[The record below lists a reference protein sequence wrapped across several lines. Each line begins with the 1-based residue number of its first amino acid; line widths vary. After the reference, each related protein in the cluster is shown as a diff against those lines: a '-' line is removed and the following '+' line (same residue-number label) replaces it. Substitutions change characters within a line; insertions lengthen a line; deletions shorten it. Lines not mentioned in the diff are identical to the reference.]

1 MDLIKNYDRKRLLQ
15 NLCYV
20 DENLMIT
27 QDVSKAVGFLDLIT
41 DTNGIARFII
51 NFFTP
56 IGTARHWKDAMV
68 MIKNWLDEKYKDH
81 NLTKYLFEPALP
93 MSFSVALC
101 NENEFIHGKHIEA
114 AWMYLLYGQRYE
126 YAPYGDGLS
135 PDDGGLYFILSTN
148 ASFHVREVHYKDE
161 DEIGQIFWD
170 YIDERDDS
178 NVAVYPAVIVDEWR
192 FLYLNS
198 YLDRDDLGKE
208 YSFTYKVLKYNNYKD
223 AEFRDRSLGK
233 PMFQC
238 QIVLGKDAL
247 LSPGIEESWMD

>member
-27 QDVSKAVGFLDLIT
+27 QDVSKAVGFLDLIS
-41 DTNGIARFII
+41 DTEGFPRFII

-93 MSFSVALC
+93 MAFSVALC

-114 AWMYLLYGQRYE
+114 TVYIPGFE
-126 YAPYGDGLS
+126 
-135 PDDGGLYFILSTN
+135 
-148 ASFHVREVHYKDE
+148 KDE
-161 DEIGQIFWD
+161 SVGMCFQYAHKYSVKRRYDVFD
-170 YIDERDDS
+170 Y
-178 NVAVYPAVIVDEWR
+178 V
-192 FLYLNS
+192 
-198 YLDRDDLGKE
+198 
-208 YSFTYKVLKYNNYKD
+208 
-223 AEFRDRSLGK
+223 
-233 PMFQC
+233 
-238 QIVLGKDAL
+238 
-247 LSPGIEESWMD
+247 SWFNDFK

>member
-1 MDLIKNYDRKRLLQ
+1 MFKNYDRKRLLQ

-27 QDVSKAVGFLDLIT
+27 QDVSKAVGFLDLIS
-41 DTNGIARFII
+41 DTEGFPRFII

-93 MSFSVALC
+93 MAFSVALC
-101 NENEFIHGKHIEA
+101 NENEFIHGKHITDG
-114 AWMYLLYGQRYE
+114 WMYLLWGQRYE
-126 YAPYGDGLS
+126 YAPYGDGLYS
-135 PDDGGLYFILSTN
+135 ILSTN
-148 ASFHVREVHYKDE
+148 AACHAREVHFKE
-161 DEIGQIFWD
+161 ENEIGQIFLD

-178 NVAVYPAVIVDEWR
+178 NVAVYPAVIVDDWR

-198 YLDRDDLGKE
+198 YCFREDLEGE
-208 YSFTYKVLKYNNYKD
+208 YSFTYKVIKYNNYKD
-223 AEFRDRSLGK
+223 AEFRDRSLGM